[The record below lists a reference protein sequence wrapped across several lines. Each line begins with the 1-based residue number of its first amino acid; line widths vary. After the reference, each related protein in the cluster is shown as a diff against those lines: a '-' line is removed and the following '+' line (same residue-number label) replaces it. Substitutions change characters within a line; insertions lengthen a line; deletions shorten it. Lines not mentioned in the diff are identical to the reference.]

1 MSSLFDIRIYPDQ
14 LLKEVCREVSSIDDE
29 TAAFIDGLV
38 RTMRSSPGVGLAAP
52 QIGRLV
58 RIIAVDVTPKNPGHG
73 LVVLVNPA
81 IISSKGTRTV
91 REGCLSIPEYT
102 ANITRAAEV
111 TISGL
116 DPKGADVVID
126 ATGLEAIAFQHE
138 IDHLDGILFLDR
150 ISNMKRDLF
159 RRKTGRP

>member
-1 MSSLFDIRIYPDQ
+1 MDGD
-14 LLKEVCREVSSIDDE
+14 
-29 TAAFIDGLV
+29 TAGFIEALV
-38 RTMRSSPGVGLAAP
+38 QTMRSSPGVGLAAP
-52 QIGRLV
+52 QVGRLL

-73 LVVLVNPA
+73 LVVLVNPLIA
-81 IISSKGTRTV
+81 SARGSRTV

-111 TISGL
+111 TVKGL
-116 DPKGADVVID
+116 DPRGNEIVLESA
-126 ATGLEAIAFQHE
+126 GLEAIAFQHE

-159 RRKTGRP
+159 RRKSAPQ